1 MSRSAKIAGVA
12 LAGGI
17 LMATAIAIAV
27 DERKPMAPPPSPAEL
42 TLYDPLRDELARCRT
57 LTMPD
62 SGCDA
67 AWEEHRSRF
76 LGREDFRGREDRRP

>member
-17 LMATAIAIAV
+17 LMTTAIAIAV
-27 DERKPMAPPPSPAEL
+27 DERKPTAPPPSSGEL
-42 TLYDPLRDELARCRT
+42 APYDPLPDELARCRT

-67 AWEEHRSRF
+67 AWEEHRRRF
-76 LGREDFRGREDRRP
+76 MGREDFPAREDRRP

>member
-1 MSRSAKIAGVA
+1 MSRSARIAGVA

-27 DERKPMAPPPSPAEL
+27 DERKQAAPLTPAAVPASS
-42 TLYDPLRDELARCRT
+42 DGLRDELARCRT
-57 LTMPD
+57 ITMPD

-67 AWEEHRSRF
+67 AWEEHRRRF
-76 LGREDFRGREDRRP
+76 LGREDQRP

>member
-17 LMATAIAIAV
+17 LMATALAIAV
-27 DERKPMAPPPSPAEL
+27 DERKPMAPPPSPGEL
-42 TLYDPLRDELARCRT
+42 APYDPLPDELARCRT

-67 AWEEHRSRF
+67 AWEEHRRRF
-76 LGREDFRGREDRRP
+76 MGREVSPGREDGRP

>member
-27 DERKPMAPPPSPAEL
+27 GEHKPAAPLPSPAEL
-42 TLYDPLRDELARCRT
+42 ARRDPLRNELARCRN

-62 SGCDA
+62 SGCEA
-67 AWEEHRSRF
+67 AWEEHRRRF
-76 LGREDFRGREDRRP
+76 LGRKDDRP

>member
-1 MSRSAKIAGVA
+1 MSRSARIAGVA

-27 DERKPMAPPPSPAEL
+27 DDSKPAQPLPSPEEL
-42 TLYDPLRDELARCRT
+42 TPHDPLRDELARCRT
-57 LTMPD
+57 ITMPE

-67 AWEEHRSRF
+67 AWEEHRRRF
-76 LGREDFRGREDRRP
+76 LGRQEKRP

>member
-12 LAGGI
+12 LAGGL

-27 DERKPMAPPPSPAEL
+27 DEREPAAPLPSPADL
-42 TLYDPLRDELARCRT
+42 TPYDPLRDELARCRT

-67 AWEEHRSRF
+67 AWDEHRRRF
-76 LGREDFRGREDRRP
+76 IGGKDDRP

>member
-27 DERKPMAPPPSPAEL
+27 DERKPAAPLPSPEEL
-42 TLYDPLRDELARCRT
+42 APYDPLRNELARCRN

-62 SGCDA
+62 SGCEA
-67 AWEEHRSRF
+67 AWEEHRRRF
-76 LGREDFRGREDRRP
+76 LGRKDDRP

>member
-17 LMATAIAIAV
+17 LMATALAIAV
-27 DERKPMAPPPSPAEL
+27 DERKPVAPLPSPAEL
-42 TLYDPLRDELARCRT
+42 APYDPLPDELARCRT

-67 AWEEHRSRF
+67 AWEKHRRRF
-76 LGREDFRGREDRRP
+76 MGREDSPSREDGRP

>member
-27 DERKPMAPPPSPAEL
+27 DERKPTAPPPSPTEL
-42 TLYDPLRDELARCRT
+42 APYDPLPDELARCRT

-67 AWEEHRSRF
+67 AWEEHRRRF
-76 LGREDFRGREDRRP
+76 MGREDSPGRQDGRQ

>member
-17 LMATAIAIAV
+17 LMATAITIAV
-27 DERKPMAPPPSPAEL
+27 DERKPAAPMPSPAEL
-42 TLYDPLRDELARCRT
+42 APRDPLRNELARCRN

-62 SGCDA
+62 SGCEA
-67 AWEEHRSRF
+67 AWEEHRRRF
-76 LGREDFRGREDRRP
+76 LGQKDDRP